1 MANDYRMLATRWF
14 EDNWNRRRDEVVDE
28 LLAPEAVG
36 HMEGGDVH
44 GRDEFRAVRAALLGA
59 FPDLHLTIEDTLA
72 DGNQVAVRWRVDGT
86 HRGDHFGFP
95 ASQRAV
101 NFRGITWL
109 RFDRDRLVEGW
120 DAWNHGALMQAL
132 QAPA

>member
-1 MANDYRMLATRWF
+1 MATDYRMLATRWF
-14 EDNWNRRRDEVVDE
+14 EDNWNRRRDDVVDE
-28 LLAPEAVG
+28 LLAAEAVG
-36 HMEGGDVH
+36 HMEGGDVC

-59 FPDLHLTIEDTLA
+59 IPDLRLTIEDTLA

-86 HRGDHFGFP
+86 HRGDHFGFA
-95 ASQRAV
+95 ASQRTV

-109 RFDRDRLVEGW
+109 RFDGDKLVEGW

>member
-1 MANDYRMLATRWF
+1 MANDYRILATRWF
-14 EDNWNRRRDEVVDE
+14 EDNWNRRRDGVIDE

-36 HMEGGDVH
+36 HMERGDVH
-44 GRDEFRAVRAALLGA
+44 GRDEFRAARAALLGA
-59 FPDLHLTIEDTLA
+59 FPDLRLTIEDTLA
-72 DGNQVAVRWRVDGT
+72 DGNQVVVRWRVAGT
-86 HRGDHFGFP
+86 HRGDHFGFA

-109 RFDRDRLVEGW
+109 RFDGDELVEGW

>member
-1 MANDYRMLATRWF
+1 MATDYRMLATRWF
-14 EDNWNRRRDEVVDE
+14 EDNWNRRRDDVVDE
-28 LLAPEAVG
+28 LLATEAVG
-36 HMEGGDVH
+36 HMEGGDVR
-44 GRDEFRAVRAALLGA
+44 GRDEFKAVRAALLGA
-59 FPDLHLTIEDTLA
+59 IPDLRLTIEDTLA

-86 HRGDHFGFP
+86 HRGDHFGFA
-95 ASQRAV
+95 ASQRTV

-109 RFDRDRLVEGW
+109 RFDGDKLVEGW

>member
-109 RFDRDRLVEGW
+109 RFEGDRLVEGW